1 MTEGGKRR
9 ANKSLKQWVA
19 FVKKVAKEEGLEY
32 REAMMRA
39 KARSDKG
46 EKWQKGGEVPCKAEE
61 DALNACKTKVAA
73 DIENNATEGKGE
85 GEGEESTKGEGE
97 ESTKGEGEESK
108 TTEGGRRQ
116 QRQSGR
122 QQQRQSGRQQRQ
134 SGRQQQ
140 RQSGRR
146 QSRRGG
152 RRQQRQSSRRQSRR
166 DRR

>member
-46 EKWQKGGEVPCKAEE
+46 EKWQKGGDDPCNAQREALEKCNNEVA
-61 DALNACKTKVAA
+61 DKVAA
-73 DIENNATEGKGE
+73 NTPGEDKTNTPGE
-85 GEGEESTKGEGE
+85 GETNTPGEEV
-97 ESTKGEGEESK
+97 K
-108 TTEGGRRQ
+108 TNTPADEVKTDGGRRQ
-116 QRQSGR
+116 QRQSDR
-122 QQQRQSGRQQRQ
+122 QQRQSGRQQRQ
-134 SGRQQQ
+134 SGRQQ

-152 RRQQRQSSRRQSRR
+152 RRQSGRQSRR